1 MRGWALAAQGYS
13 QEGISQIQEGRAAFH
28 GTGAEV
34 ARPVFLALL
43 AEVYGKDG
51 QAPAGLACLTEA
63 LDVVAKHREHFYE
76 AELNRLKGEL
86 ILAQSTYQTTEA
98 EACFHQALN
107 IARRQ
112 QAKSW
117 ELRAATSLA
126 RLWQQQGKRGEA
138 YELLAPI
145 YGWFTEGFDT
155 ADLHEAQALLDA
167 LA

>member
-1 MRGWALAAQGYS
+1 
-13 QEGISQIQEGRAAFH
+13 
-28 GTGAEV
+28 V

-117 ELRAATSLA
+117 ELRAAMSLA
-126 RLWQQQGKRGEA
+126 RLWQRQGKQHA
-138 YELLAPI
+138 AHQLLADV

-155 ADLHEAQALLDA
+155 ADLQEAKALLEE